1 MALGKLFGDEK
12 PEARSEDVRP
22 THDGELE
29 KAGAPAYDEEARE
42 PQSID
47 PIMEKR
53 VLRKMDRNIIPLVMA
68 LCRAYSHL
76 QTVQTEADSLF
87 QDLLAFLDRSNIG

>member
-1 MALGKLFGDEK
+1 MALGKLFGGEK
-12 PEARSEDVRP
+12 PEAIAEDARP

-29 KAGAPAYDEEARE
+29 KAGSPSYDDEARQPE
-42 PQSID
+42 SID

-68 LCRAYSHL
+68 LCM
-76 QTVQTEADSLF
+76 TVS
-87 QDLLAFLDRSNIG
+87 